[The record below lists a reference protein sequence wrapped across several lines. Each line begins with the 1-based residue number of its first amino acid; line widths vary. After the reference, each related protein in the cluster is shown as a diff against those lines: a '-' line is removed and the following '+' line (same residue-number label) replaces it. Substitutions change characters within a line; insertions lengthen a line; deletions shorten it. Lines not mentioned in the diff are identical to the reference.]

1 MSKKKLLETS
11 KLLLWVNDNLSMDE
25 SRYQGFLSKGVS
37 IVCAASTGKAIEL
50 FGRAQYDAI
59 VTDLRRQEYA
69 QKNDNAGIELTQQIR
84 RTNGHIPVFIYTINI
99 DASLVD
105 LAKRSGAT
113 LITTNPAELDNALRQ
128 HQLIP

>member
-1 MSKKKLLETS
+1 MAKKKLIETT
-11 KLLLWVNDNLSMDE
+11 KLLLWVNDNLAMDE
-25 SRYQGFLSKGVS
+25 SRYQGFLSNGVS
-37 IVCAASTGKAIEL
+37 VVCAATTGKAIEL

-59 VTDLRRQEYA
+59 ITDLRRQEYG

-84 RTNGHIPVFIYTINI
+84 RTNGHIPIFIYTINL
-99 DASLVD
+99 DSLIVD

-113 LITTNPAELDNALRQ
+113 LITANPAEFDNTLRQ